1 MEISPLTLVAQGAGF
16 FAFIYAT
23 MKIVWPPLTKAMAE
37 REQRIAEGLA
47 VAERSAH
54 EKELAESKAVE
65 TIREARQQGQDIIR
79 QAEKR
84 ANEIIEQAK
93 QQAREE
99 GEKQLTTA
107 RAEIEQETNRAREQ
121 LRTQVADIAV
131 AGAARILKREI
142 DAKAHQQL
150 IDDLAAKI

>member
-1 MEISPLTLVAQGAGF
+1 MDINFTLVVQGVAF

-23 MKIVWPPLTKAMAE
+23 MKLVWPPLTKAMEE
-37 REQRIAEGLA
+37 REQRISEGLA

-65 TIREARQQGQDIIR
+65 RIREAKQQAQEIIR

-84 ANEIIEQAK
+84 ANELIDQAK

-99 GEKQLTTA
+99 GEKQLASA
-107 RAEIEQETNRAREQ
+107 RSEIELETNRAREQ
-121 LRTQVADIAV
+121 LRAQVADIAV
-131 AGAARILKREI
+131 AGASRILKREI

-150 IDDLAAKI
+150 IDDLAAQL